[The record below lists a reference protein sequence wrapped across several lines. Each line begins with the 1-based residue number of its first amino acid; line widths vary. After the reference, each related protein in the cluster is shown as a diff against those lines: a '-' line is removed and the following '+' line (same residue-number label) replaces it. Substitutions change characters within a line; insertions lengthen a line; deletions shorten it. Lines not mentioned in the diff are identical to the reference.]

1 MYNALIS
8 LGVAA
13 ATTLIFGLLLGGV
26 SWSAL
31 LYGIVPGLIALV
43 VAYFLLARR
52 TYNQV
57 QQYFQK
63 AQQPLQNRDVE
74 SAIKIIKEA
83 YSLAEWQFLVEAQI
97 DAQIGTILYSA
108 QKFDRAE
115 DYLQDAFDN
124 STVVNAI
131 LSQNW
136 RAPAMLGVI
145 HYRNKNFDEMREV
158 FEDAV
163 ATNEDKPL
171 LWNLYAYCLWK
182 SRNRSDAID
191 VLNRAVDEVDDQKTQ
206 DNLNALKNNSKM
218 NMSGWGNQ
226 WYQFHLDRPSPQ
238 QRRGQQMQFRR
249 QR

>member
-13 ATTLIFGLLLGGV
+13 ATTLVFGFLLGGM
-26 SWSAL
+26 SLSGL
-31 LYGIVPGLIALV
+31 LYGIAPGLIALV
-43 VAYFLLARR
+43 VTYFLLARR

-57 QQYFQK
+57 QEYFQK

-74 SAIKIIKEA
+74 SAVNIIKDA
-83 YSLAEWQFLVEAQI
+83 YPLGDWQFLVESQI
-97 DAQIGTILYSA
+97 NAQIGTMLYSA

-115 DYLQDAFDN
+115 NYLQDAFDN

-182 SRNRSDAID
+182 SRQRSDAID
-191 VLNRAVDEVDDQKTQ
+191 VLNRAVEEVDDQKTE
-206 DNLNALKNNSKM
+206 DNLNALQNGSKM

-226 WYQFHLDRPSPQ
+226 WYQFHLDRPPPQ
-238 QRRGQQMQFRR
+238 QRRGNQAQFRR